1 MTTRQAASLDPLIR
15 PKSIAV
21 IGASGTPTKIGGV
34 PIAHLKRYGYRG
46 EIYPI
51 NPQYETI
58 QDLRAYPNIKAVGKD
73 IDLAIVAVPAAI
85 ALNALKEA
93 AEAKVKAVVL
103 FTSGFAEVGEAGA
116 KVQQEIGELARTSGM
131 RILGPN
137 CLGVMSG
144 ETGVYATFS
153 PVAGTGIVKQ
163 GNIGLVSQS
172 GAFGGFSYSLAR
184 ERGLGLSHWITTG
197 NESDVD
203 MSDCLDWMVDDEST
217 KVILAYMEGC
227 RDGNKLIRAL
237 EKARAAKKPI
247 VIVKVGRTDL
257 GAAAAASHTAA
268 LAGADA
274 IYDAVFK
281 QYGVYRA
288 GTIDEAFDVAYAVS
302 IGGLPRG
309 RSIGM
314 LTASGGAGVLMADE
328 AASRGLSAHP
338 MPEHAQKQILARV
351 AFASARNPV
360 DVTAQITTDEELL
373 PLSYK
378 LMLEDAN
385 YDSLVVFQSAAGLSP
400 RGPEL
405 VRQAVEMRA
414 KYADRVIAIS
424 SLFTPDLHQ
433 KLDDGKVLAFAD
445 PSRAVR
451 AIAALAGFAASG
463 APAEKTAALQPVQLP
478 GGTLSEAGA
487 LAALKAAGI
496 PVMPHKVATSAADAV
511 AAADQFGYPVVAKIV
526 SPDILHKTEIGG
538 VALNLQSKEQ
548 VAKAFDDLMAR
559 AKTAK
564 PQAKIEGVLIAP
576 MVKGGVECIL
586 GVQRDP
592 VFGPVV
598 MFGLGGILVEALRD
612 VSFRLAPFG
621 KAEAHRM
628 IDSIKA
634 RAVLD
639 GWRGAPAADVE
650 TLADALVALSR
661 YAAAAGD
668 KLESI
673 DINPFVVLPKGK
685 GAMALDAV
693 LVVQGS
699 IH

>member
-1 MTTRQAASLDPLIR
+1 MTARQATSLDALFR
-15 PKSIAV
+15 PQSIAI

-34 PIAHLKRYGYRG
+34 PIAHLLRYGYRG
-46 EIYPI
+46 DIFPI
-51 NPQYETI
+51 NPQHQTI
-58 QDLRAYPNIKAVGKD
+58 QGLPAYPNVKAVDRD

-93 AEAKVKAVVL
+93 AEAKVKSVVL

-116 KVQQEIGELARTSGM
+116 MVQRQIGELACASGM

-144 ETGVYATFS
+144 ESGVYATFS

-172 GAFGGFSYSLAR
+172 GAFGGFAYSLAR
-184 ERGLGLSHWITTG
+184 ERGLGLSHWATTG
-197 NESDVD
+197 NEADVD
-203 MSDCLDWMVDDEST
+203 LSDCLDWMIDDERT
-217 KVILAYMEGC
+217 KVILTYMEGC
-227 RDGNKLIRAL
+227 RNGQKLVRVL
-237 EKARAAKKPI
+237 DKARTAKKPI

-281 QYGVYRA
+281 QYGVHRA
-288 GTIDEAFDVAYAVS
+288 ATIDEAFDVAYAVS

-328 AASRGLSAHP
+328 AASLGLDARP
-338 MPEHAQKQILARV
+338 MPEHAQKQILSRV

-360 DVTAQITTDEELL
+360 DVTAQITTDKELL
-373 PLSYK
+373 PLSYR

-385 YDSLVVFQSAAGLSP
+385 YDNLVVFQSAAGLSQ
-400 RGPEL
+400 RGPEI
-405 VRQAVEMRA
+405 VQQAVAMRA
-414 KYADRVIAIS
+414 KYPDRVIALS
-424 SLFTPDLHQ
+424 SLFTPDLHRQ
-433 KLDDGKVLAFAD
+433 LDEGKVLAFAD

-451 AIAALAGFAASG
+451 AIAALARFAENA
-463 APAEKTAALQPVQLP
+463 AHAETAAAFPAVQLADA
-478 GGTLSEAGA
+478 TLSEARA
-487 LAALKAAGI
+487 LAALQAAGI
-496 PVMPHKVATSAADAV
+496 PVMSYQVATNGVEAI
-511 AAADQFGYPVVAKIV
+511 AAAEQFGFPVVAKIV

-538 VALNLQSKEQ
+538 VLLDLGDKDQ
-548 VAKAFDDLMAR
+548 VGKAFDELMAR
-559 AKTAK
+559 ARQAK
-564 PQAKIEGVLIAP
+564 PHARIEGVLIAP
-576 MVKGGVECIL
+576 MIRGGVECIL

-621 KAEAHRM
+621 KAEACRM

-634 RAVLD
+634 RRVLD
-639 GWRGAPAADVE
+639 GWRGAPPADIDA
-650 TLADALVALSR
+650 LSDALVALSH

-673 DINPFVVLPKGK
+673 DINPFVVLSKGN
-685 GAMALDAV
+685 GATALDAV
-693 LVVQGS
+693 LTVKEMRN
-699 IH
+699 

>member
-1 MTTRQAASLDPLIR
+1 MTTRQANSLDNLFR

-21 IGASGTPTKIGGV
+21 IGASATPTKIGGV
-34 PIAHLKRYGYRG
+34 PIAHLLRYGYRG
-46 EIYPI
+46 DIFPI
-51 NPQYETI
+51 NPQHQTI
-58 QDLRAYPNIKAVGKD
+58 QDLRAYPDVRAVGKD
-73 IDLAIVAVPAAI
+73 IDLAIVAVTAAI
-85 ALNALKEA
+85 ALNALKQA
-93 AEAKVKAVVL
+93 AEANVKSVVL
-103 FTSGFAEVGEAGA
+103 FTSGFAEVGETGA
-116 KVQQEIGELARTSGM
+116 IVQRQIGELARTSGM

-144 ETGVYATFS
+144 ESGVYATFS

-172 GAFGGFSYSLAR
+172 GAFGGFAYSLAR
-184 ERGLGLSHWITTG
+184 ERGIGLSHWVTTG
-197 NESDVD
+197 NEADVD
-203 MSDCLDWMVDDEST
+203 MSDCLDWMIDDAPT

-227 RDGNKLIRAL
+227 RNGAKLVRVL
-237 EKARAAKKPI
+237 DKARAARKPI

-281 QYGVYRA
+281 QYGVHRA
-288 GTIDEAFDVAYAVS
+288 TTIDEAFDVAYAVS
-302 IGGLPRG
+302 VGGLPRG

-314 LTASGGAGVLMADE
+314 LTASGGAGVLMVDE
-328 AASRGLSAHP
+328 AASLGLDARE
-338 MPEHAQKQILARV
+338 MPDHAQKQILARV

-360 DVTAQITTDEELL
+360 DVTAQITTDDELL

-385 YDSLVVFQSAAGLSP
+385 YDNLVIFQSAAGLSP

-405 VRQAVEMRA
+405 VQQAVEMRA
-414 KYADRVIAIS
+414 KYPDRVIALS
-424 SLFTPDLHQ
+424 SLFTPELHRQ
-433 KLDDGKVLAFAD
+433 LDDGKVLAFAD

-451 AIAALAGFAASG
+451 AIAALAGFAAGSV
-463 APAEKTAALQPVQLP
+463 PAEKVAALPTVQLADAP
-478 GGTLSEAGA
+478 LSEAGA
-487 LAALKAAGI
+487 LAALQAAGI
-496 PVMPHKVATSAADAV
+496 PVMPHQVVTNGAE
-511 AAADQFGYPVVAKIV
+511 AAAAAERFGFPVVAKIV

-538 VALNLQSKEQ
+538 VLLNLQDKHQ
-548 VAKAFDDLMAR
+548 VAKAFDELKAR
-559 AKTAK
+559 AKRAK
-564 PQAKIEGVLIAP
+564 PHARIEGVLIAP
-576 MVKGGVECIL
+576 MIKDGVECIL

-621 KAEAHRM
+621 KAEARRM
-628 IDSIKA
+628 IDGIKA

-639 GWRGAPAADVE
+639 GWRGAPASDIDA
-650 TLADALVALSR
+650 LSDALVALSH

-668 KLESI
+668 QLESI

-685 GAMALDAV
+685 GTMALDAV
-693 LVVQGS
+693 LVIKQS
-699 IH
+699 KP